1 MMYFS
6 FKTKKR
12 EKKTIKR
19 KVEKKQKKKKEKR
32 LPPIKKA
39 LNTAQTTK

>member
-1 MMYFS
+1 MYFS
-6 FKTKKR
+6 FKTKKKG
-12 EKKTIKR
+12 KKNN
-19 KVEKKQKKKKEKR
+19 KKKSGKKAQKKKEKR